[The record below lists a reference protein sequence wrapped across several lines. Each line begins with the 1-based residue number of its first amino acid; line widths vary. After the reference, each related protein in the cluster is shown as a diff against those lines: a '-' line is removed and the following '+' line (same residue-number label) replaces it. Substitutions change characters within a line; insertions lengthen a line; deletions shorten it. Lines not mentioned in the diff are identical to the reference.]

1 MRRPNRPGWFAS
13 NLLLLAATIF
23 VGVLLFSLFVDDES
37 LDVVDAIGLT
47 VFFGALITAPALAC
61 GVAYLFLLRRIAQS
75 VSGLPLRGLALLLSP
90 IVMLHLFFVLETWY
104 PLVLALP
111 YGAVVRLPKQD
122 GLPPAS
128 A

>member
-1 MRRPNRPGWFAS
+1 MRRWLTT

-23 VGVLLFSLFVDDES
+23 IGVLLFALFNES
-37 LDVVDAIGLT
+37 ADVIDAIGLT
-47 VFFGALITAPALAC
+47 LFFGVLITVPALAC
-61 GVAYLFLLRRIAQS
+61 GVAYLVLLRRIARS

-104 PLVLALP
+104 PLALALP
-111 YGAVVRLPKQD
+111 YGALVRLPKRD
-122 GLPPAS
+122 HLPSSS